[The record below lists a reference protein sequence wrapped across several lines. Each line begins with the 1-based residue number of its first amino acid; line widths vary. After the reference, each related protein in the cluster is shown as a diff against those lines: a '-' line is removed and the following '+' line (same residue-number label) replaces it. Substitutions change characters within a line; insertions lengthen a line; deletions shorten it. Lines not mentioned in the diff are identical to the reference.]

1 MFLALGAFFLVV
13 AVLLWLVPGFFDDD
27 RPPEDVVTEFIEA
40 AAGGDADK
48 AVKFHSSRANYRDSL
63 SELISTGAYGQ
74 ILDGYDKID
83 FNRNVS
89 GTSDRGLTTTL
100 TGSIILT
107 DRESATLHVTLIEE
121 GGSWKI
127 DGFDIGAAP

>member
-1 MFLALGAFFLVV
+1 
-13 AVLLWLVPGFFDDD
+13 
-27 RPPEDVVTEFIEA
+27 
-40 AAGGDADK
+40 
-48 AVKFHSSRANYRDSL
+48 
-63 SELISTGAYGQ
+63 
-74 ILDGYDKID
+74 LDGYDKID